1 MLLRE
6 ERDKWMPTP
15 LNVKSAISYKFDVRQ
30 MRGKIGMIIEFSVPA
45 TANPWIGPIKREIKR
60 GYVTGYFTR
69 LYIPCWDVKLF
80 DGSEM
85 CIDEDEIRCVIS
97 G

>member
-1 MLLRE
+1 MALE
-6 ERDKWMPTP
+6 IP
-15 LNVKSAISYKFDVRQ
+15 NNFDVRQ

-45 TANPWIGPIKREIKR
+45 RRLAGIDSIKREIKR
-60 GYVTGYFTR
+60 GYVTGYFVR
-69 LYIPCWDVKLF
+69 ACIPCWDVKLF

-85 CIDEDEIRCVIS
+85 CIDEDQIRCVIS

>member
-1 MLLRE
+1 MALE
-6 ERDKWMPTP
+6 IP
-15 LNVKSAISYKFDVRQ
+15 NNFDVRQ

-45 TANPWIGPIKREIKR
+45 APFLRPRPIKREIKR

-85 CIDEDEIRCVIS
+85 CIDEDQIRCVIS

>member
-1 MLLRE
+1 MALE
-6 ERDKWMPTP
+6 IP
-15 LNVKSAISYKFDVRQ
+15 NNFDVRQ
-30 MRGKIGMIIEFSVPA
+30 MRGKIGMIIEFSVPVRRLGA
-45 TANPWIGPIKREIKR
+45 AQPHRREIKR

-85 CIDEDEIRCVIS
+85 CVDEDQIRCVIS

>member
-1 MLLRE
+1 MALE
-6 ERDKWMPTP
+6 IP
-15 LNVKSAISYKFDVRQ
+15 NNFDVRQ
-30 MRGKIGMIIEFSVPA
+30 MRGKIGMIIEFSVAVRRLGAA
-45 TANPWIGPIKREIKR
+45 TISCEIKR

-85 CIDEDEIRCVIS
+85 CIDEDQIRCVIS

>member
-1 MLLRE
+1 MALE
-6 ERDKWMPTP
+6 IP
-15 LNVKSAISYKFDVRQ
+15 NNFDVRQ
-30 MRGKIGMIIEFSVPA
+30 MRGKIGMIIEFSHR
-45 TANPWIGPIKREIKR
+45 REIKR

-85 CIDEDEIRCVIS
+85 CIDEDQIRCVIS

>member
-1 MLLRE
+1 MALE
-6 ERDKWMPTP
+6 IP
-15 LNVKSAISYKFDVRQ
+15 NNFDVRQ
-30 MRGKIGMIIEFSVPA
+30 MRGKIGMIIEFSVAVRRLGAA
-45 TANPWIGPIKREIKR
+45 TISWEIKR

-85 CIDEDEIRCVIS
+85 CIDEDQIRCVIS

>member
-1 MLLRE
+1 MALE
-6 ERDKWMPTP
+6 IP
-15 LNVKSAISYKFDVRQ
+15 NNFDVRQ
-30 MRGKIGMIIEFSVPA
+30 MRGKIGMIIEFSVPVRRLGA
-45 TANPWIGPIKREIKR
+45 AAISWEIKR

-85 CIDEDEIRCVIS
+85 CIDEDQIRCVIS